1 MRVLF
6 PFLALFK
13 YAPGRL
19 LGGLILM
26 MVGLAASIG
35 LLTLSGWFLA
45 ATAIAGTT
53 LFFNFFYPSAG
64 VRGLAIGRTVT
75 RYFEKV
81 VTHDATFQILAKLRV
96 MIFQK
101 LIPLSPAVLQRYRN
115 SELLNRLVA
124 DVDTLD
130 SLYLRLI
137 APFIS
142 ALAVIAFL
150 ILGLSFI
157 DLTIAYIIG
166 GSLTLLL
173 IIIPILFFQLGNK
186 FGEALTQSRS
196 QYRTQFIE
204 YIQAQAELMLFNA
217 DQRIKQRLDK
227 TEQAWQQYQ
236 AKEASLNGLSSAI
249 LLFANGCIVLLTIWL
264 AAGADLGKGD
274 FHLALIALF
283 GFSALASF
291 EIFMPIGAAFLHLGQ
306 VIAAAKRVDD
316 IINQCPL
323 VEFKQEQHLNL
334 AIDKT
339 QPLICFEN
347 VSFCY
352 PSYFS
357 NKNQQEEYSLKSI
370 NLAIYPN
377 QKIAILGKTG
387 SGKSSLLKLLVRD
400 YNPTQG
406 QILCA
411 GQPIENYREASLR
424 QHICLL
430 TQKIHIFSDSLKN
443 NLLLANDQAT
453 DQQLIQVLEQVG
465 LRYLIEQDERLE
477 LWLGDGGR
485 RLSGGEQRRLGIA
498 QILLSQ
504 APILLLDEP
513 TEGLDRETERQ
524 ILTLLQQHCKDK
536 TIIMVTHRLTAL
548 EYFDQICVMD
558 NAELIEQGS
567 YQQLLQQKGL
577 FFNLLNRIK

>member
-1 MRVLF
+1 MRALF

-19 LGGLILM
+19 FGGLILM
-26 MVGLAASIG
+26 VVGLSASIG

-45 ATAIAGTT
+45 AAAIAGTT

-64 VRGLAIGRTVT
+64 VRGLAIGRTVS

-96 MIFQK
+96 MIFSK
-101 LIPLSPAVLQRYRN
+101 IIPLSPAVLSRYRN

-150 ILGLSFI
+150 MLGLSFI
-157 DLTIAYIIG
+157 DPTISYFIG
-166 GSLTLLL
+166 GTLTLLL
-173 IIIPILFFQLGNK
+173 IVIPIIFYQLGNK
-186 FGEALTQSRS
+186 FGEDLTQSRS
-196 QYRTQFIE
+196 QYRIQFIE

-217 DQRIKQRLDK
+217 DQKIKQNLNN
-227 TEQAWQQYQ
+227 TEKKWQQYQ
-236 AKEASLNGLSSAI
+236 AQETKLSALSSAI
-249 LLFANGCIVLLTIWL
+249 LLFANGCIILATIWL
-264 AAGADLGKGD
+264 AAATNLGTGN
-274 FHLALIALF
+274 FHLALIALL

-291 EIFMPIGAAFLHLGQ
+291 EILMPIGTAFLHLGQ

-316 IINQCPL
+316 IINQQPL
-323 VEFKQEQHLNL
+323 VTFNGQQQLNL
-334 AIDKT
+334 T
-339 QPLICFEN
+339 SSTSEPLIYFDQ
-347 VSFCY
+347 VSFSY

-357 NKNQQEEYSLKSI
+357 TIEEQTVLSLNKI
-370 NLAIYPN
+370 NLSIYSQ

-400 YNPTQG
+400 YDPNLGKITISG
-406 QILCA
+406 QILTEY
-411 GQPIENYREASLR
+411 QEESLR
-424 QHICLL
+424 QNICLL
-430 TQKIHIFSDSLKN
+430 TQKIHIFSDSLRN
-443 NLLLANDQAT
+443 NLLLANPNAT
-453 DQQLIQVLEQVG
+453 EEQLKTVLEQVG
-465 LRYLIEQDERLE
+465 LNYLLEQTEGLD

-485 RLSGGEQRRLGIA
+485 PLSGGEQRRLGIA
-498 QILLSQ
+498 QILLSP

-513 TEGLDRETERQ
+513 TEGLDRETEHK
-524 ILTLLQQHCKDK
+524 ILNLLLQHCANK
-536 TIIMVTHRLTAL
+536 TLIMVTHRLTGL
-548 EYFDQICVMD
+548 EYFDKICVMD
-558 NAELIEQGS
+558 NAQLIEQGT
-567 YQQLLQQKGL
+567 YQQLLQQKGI
-577 FFNLLNRIK
+577 FFDLLNRIK